1 MMNKIKLAVLTFAVM
16 IGAAALTPS
25 AIVSADARGEIRQGF
40 NEVGG
45 NTETTSLS
53 VRIKNVVN
61 IFLYIIGV
69 LSVIMIVIG
78 GIRYT
83 ISAGDS
89 GRIKA
94 AKDTIMYAVIGLA
107 VALFAYA
114 IVNFVLTN
122 L

>member
-1 MMNKIKLAVLTFAVM
+1 MNKFKTAVLTFAVM
-16 IGAAALTPS
+16 MGAVAFASP
-25 AIVSADARGEIRQGF
+25 AIVSADARGEIREGF
-40 NEVGG
+40 NQVGG
-45 NTETTSLS
+45 NTETTPLSL
-53 VRIKNVVN
+53 RIKNIVN
-61 IFLYIIGV
+61 LFLYVIGV
-69 LSVIMIVIG
+69 LSVIMIVVG

-83 ISAGDS
+83 ISAGDA

-122 L
+122 V